1 MTMLLESRV
10 TLQLQVGETAKE
22 RCSPPAVPT
31 DITKWKTEFI
41 HFMHEARIKR
51 SIPALSNI
59 IAWVL
64 FCNSPCPCLIFL
76 MYLWKYI
83 SISVNAWKSMEQNTK
98 HNQCWSWCN
107 IITHVQPPTCTRR
120 RDVDKNG
127 SSVRNP
133 DTIKQ
138 SANDNSCCCKLS
150 QAVTSCDKLSQGVT
164 SLRGRVKSEAKPHVE
179 TLWSHTVVRMITLL
193 KRG

>member
-1 MTMLLESRV
+1 MLTTCCTNRHHKVENRLYS
-10 TLQLQVGETAKE
+10 
-22 RCSPPAVPT
+22 
-31 DITKWKTEFI
+31 
-41 HFMHEARIKR
+41 HFLHEARIKR

-76 MYLWKYI
+76 TYLWKYI

-98 HNQCWSWCN
+98 HNQCRSWCN

-150 QAVTSCDKLSQGVT
+150 QAVTSCHKVWQACEAELN
-164 SLRGRVKSEAKPHVE
+164 LRPSHMLRLFGP
-179 TLWSHTVVRMITLL
+179 TQLW
-193 KRG
+193 GW